1 MSKKFLKTEKFK
13 YISIFISVLVASF
26 YYILKDINSV
36 NLNKKLIIPINFLF
50 IILITCYYV
59 FIRKILKNLTSKSNF
74 KIFKSDFFKEDIIDL
89 LFFLTFILLLLITF
103 EIFHYIY
110 YGSFNISYIY
120 DVLNRATYSG
130 NFLNLKFEN
139 SNEINNIVH
148 NILVVNAFYIKWL
161 IYLIK
166 FIIFF
171 IFIDYIR
178 RNLNKG
184 PVV

>member
-1 MSKKFLKTEKFK
+1 M
-13 YISIFISVLVASF
+13 
-26 YYILKDINSV
+26 
-36 NLNKKLIIPINFLF
+36 
-50 IILITCYYV
+50 
-59 FIRKILKNLTSKSNF
+59 
-74 KIFKSDFFKEDIIDL
+74 
-89 LFFLTFILLLLITF
+89 LITF

-139 SNEINNIVH
+139 SNEINNILH

-161 IYLIK
+161 VYLIK
-166 FIIFF
+166 FIVLF